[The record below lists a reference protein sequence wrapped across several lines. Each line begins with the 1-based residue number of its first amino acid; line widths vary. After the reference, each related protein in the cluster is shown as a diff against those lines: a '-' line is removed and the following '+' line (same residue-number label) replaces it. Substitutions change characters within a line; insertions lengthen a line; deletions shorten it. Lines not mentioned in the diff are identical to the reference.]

1 MEGKVTVEWIF
12 WNASLW
18 SSAKVSNI
26 LSFCVG
32 FWHRLWLQKP
42 VETFP
47 CVVRIRSEYVKHS
60 SSRSGKCSAR
70 WIMAVRSTKHFLW
83 KEKCLSSGF
92 LKCKSLKLC
101 QSLEYSVILCWFL
114 AQTLTSEAR
123 RKFSM
128 CRTHTFWVC
137 KKLYWIKDMWRT
149 LNHDRTTNKTFFW
162 RKSHFRVDFWN
173 SNQLQNIL
181 WLCVSFGK
189 DFDFRSP

>member
-1 MEGKVTVEWIF
+1 MLYKLWTYANDTWKIF
-12 WNASLW
+12 YGLLKSKSVPKKHTFCLW

-60 SSRSGKCSAR
+60 SRSGKCSAR
-70 WIMAVRSTKHFLW
+70 WIMTVRSTKQFSW

-101 QSLEYSVILCWFL
+101 QAPEYSIILCEFL
-114 AQTLTSEAR
+114 ANNLTSEPR

-128 CRTHTFWVC
+128 CRTHTFGVS
-137 KKLYWIKDMWRT
+137 
-149 LNHDRTTNKTFFW
+149 KTFY
-162 RKSHFRVDFWN
+162 
-173 SNQLQNIL
+173 
-181 WLCVSFGK
+181 
-189 DFDFRSP
+189 